1 MREFKFIFHAYLL
14 LLAIII
20 FLICLRGIFTYS
32 QKDNSETK
40 VSIENL
46 KINSNIFPKGKQL
59 FLSNCAS
66 CHILN
71 RNFTGPSLCG
81 FESRG
86 PWSEREKIYQWIR
99 NPQEFIKRN
108 EYTRE
113 LKESFSGVMMM
124 SSPNLS
130 NEEIDEIINY
140 INSACTTPLEQV
152 VIAEN

>member
-1 MREFKFIFHAYLL
+1 M
-14 LLAIII
+14 AII
-20 FLICLRGIFTYS
+20 FFFICLKGILSYS
-32 QKDNSETK
+32 QKDNSGTK
-40 VSIENL
+40 VSIENV
-46 KINSNIFPKGKQL
+46 KINANTFQRGKQL
-59 FLSNCAS
+59 FMSNCAS

-71 RNFTGPSLCG
+71 RNSTGPSLCG

-99 NPQEFIKRN
+99 NPQEFIKKN
-108 EYTRE
+108 EYARE

-124 SSPNLS
+124 SFPNLT

-140 INSACTTPLEQV
+140 INSACTISLEQP